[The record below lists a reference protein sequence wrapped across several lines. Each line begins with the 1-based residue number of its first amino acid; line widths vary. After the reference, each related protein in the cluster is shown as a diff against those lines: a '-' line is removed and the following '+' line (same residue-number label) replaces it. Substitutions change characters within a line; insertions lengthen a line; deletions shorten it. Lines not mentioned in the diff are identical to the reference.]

1 MSGNRSNIFK
11 GIAAAPG
18 ITVAKA
24 YLFKKEKETISSAD
38 IENVEEALNTLD
50 EALEKS
56 KKELNKVFGL
66 AIDKLGEKRA
76 AIFEAQIMI
85 LDDPVLISTIK
96 KRIKEEKKAPE
107 YIVNDEISK
116 YQAMMDQLNE
126 PYMKERSHDI
136 EDIKNR
142 IIRNI
147 KKKKWQSRITSD
159 VIVVTDNLTP
169 ADTVLFSRVNVKG
182 YVTNF
187 GGLTSHAAIV
197 ARSLHIPAVVG
208 LHDATAKISDDDLI
222 VVDGYRGEVI
232 INPTEEQLK
241 FYKERIRS
249 LNLYDKELAELRNLP
264 AETLDGRKITL
275 LANLD
280 ISEEIDLIV
289 RNGASGIGLVRTE
302 QLFEELDQFPT
313 EEEQVKWYNQISE
326 KIYPN
331 FAIIRTL
338 DIGGDKIL
346 PVDVKE
352 ANPFLGWR
360 GIRFLLDNKQLFKT
374 QLRAILRA
382 SSHKNIKLMLPMI
395 ASIAEVRQSKEI
407 LEECKA
413 ELRNEGYQFDNNI
426 ELGIMIEIPSA
437 AVLAHEFAKEVSF
450 FSIGTNDLIQY
461 LLAVDRGNEIVSG
474 LYQEFHPSV
483 VRTIDFIIKEG
494 KQNNV
499 FVSICGEMASDP
511 IAIPLLIGLGLDS
524 LSVSPALIPVT
535 KQIIRNITYQETR
548 KIVQKCLEVATE
560 QEIKQILSDYF
571 DKEVK
576 KHLKSFF
583 VTN

>member
-382 SSHKNIKLMLPMI
+382 SSHKNIKLMLPMS